1 MAFFE
6 TGKIEKLYIEAY
18 EDDRY
23 QNKVPG
29 TDKFVVQV
37 NPETITRKFAIEY
50 LDQRNPSTGQN
61 AKYFRTRQEE
71 FRIDILFD
79 ATGVVKDSGL
89 FNIAIA
95 NPFATQDNDL
105 TAQITLFKNYCYNVA
120 GSTHRPYFIKIYYG
134 TEDITFSGVL
144 QTLDID
150 YKLFTPEGKP
160 LRAIAHMGLISS
172 LNPIDAALLADMQ
185 SPDITHQK
193 TFKAGTHFTILSNDT
208 YKDVNRYIDVAKA
221 NRMLSFRKIENGR
234 VINFPPIK

>member
-23 QNKVPG
+23 QNKAPG

-79 ATGVVKDSGL
+79 ATGVVKEAGL
-89 FNIAIA
+89 LNIAIV
-95 NPFATQDNDL
+95 NPFDTQDNDL
-105 TAQITLFKNYCYNVA
+105 TAQIAKFKSYCYNVA

-134 TEDITFSGVL
+134 TADITFSGVL
-144 QTLDID
+144 QTLYIE
-150 YKLFTPEGKP
+150 YKLFTPVGKP
-160 LRAIAHMGLISS
+160 LRAIAHLGLISY
-172 LNPIDAALLADMQ
+172 LNPTDAALASDRQ
-185 SPDITHQK
+185 SPNIPTHK
-193 TFKAGTHFTILSNDT
+193 TFK
-208 YKDVNRYIDVAKA
+208 
-221 NRMLSFRKIENGR
+221 
-234 VINFPPIK
+234 